1 MRNELKT
8 QFGMTE
14 LSDTITARAIQQLF
28 PQIKVDT
35 QRKTTVRGQDLKAQS
50 DDANRVVKQSEG
62 DKDRATRLKSDYIK
76 AAAAE

>member
-1 MRNELKT
+1 MRDVLKT
-8 QFGMTE
+8 QFGMTQ

-35 QRKTTVRGQDLKAQS
+35 QRDTTFRGQDFKAQS
-50 DDANRVVKQSEG
+50 DEQNRKLKASEG
-62 DKDRATRLKSDYIK
+62 DKDRATRLKSEYIK